1 VIYMKYGYI
10 YNYNYPTNSSVDGNS
25 TAILIMFIVAIAAAF
40 CIYYAFLK
48 KDNGYKGFT
57 KKLFDFLNFKDLT
70 IEVVLKFVYLA
81 AAIFLTLYSFLLIS
95 TSFGAFLFVL
105 VIGNIVLRLSFE
117 LILVQILTY
126 KNTKEINDKMKK

>member
-1 VIYMKYGYI
+1 MKYGYA
-10 YNYNYPTNSSVDGNS
+10 YNYNYPTTNAMEGNS

-40 CIYYAFLK
+40 CIYFAFLK
-48 KDNGYKGFT
+48 KDEGYKGFT
-57 KKLFDFLNFKDLT
+57 KWLYNFLTFKDLT
-70 IEVVLKFVYLA
+70 IEVVLKFVYLVS
-81 AAIFLTLYSFLLIS
+81 AIFLTLFSFLLIS

-105 VIGNIVLRLSFE
+105 VVGNIVLRLSFE